1 MYLDPTPWEVN
12 QSTLETLASISDE
25 FTNDPSPAGIRSTFQ
40 QETLSVVKNNS
51 FMGLWQLFAAAQIF
65 RCCLVSIYPDLGWS
79 ALRDIHNR
87 TITPPSAVTNRPP
100 IHLMW
105 SSDREDLTEE
115 HWTANHILPLRTP
128 TVPTSPSPSS
138 QSQLPPEDDLNTA
151 FIEDTDDAVP
161 SVGCFYSV
169 RWRDWKQYIA
179 QVEDIDE
186 ESRMVL
192 LNFLC
197 KTTQTALYY

>member
-25 FTNDPSPAGIRSTFQ
+25 LTNDPSPAGIRSTFQ

-79 ALRDIHNR
+79 ALQDIHNR

-100 IHLMW
+100 IHLCGHQAGRI
-105 SSDREDLTEE
+105 SQKNTGK
-115 HWTANHILPLRTP
+115 P
-128 TVPTSPSPSS
+128 TTSCQCVLQQYLHLQVHLHSHNYH
-138 QSQLPPEDDLNTA
+138 LK
-151 FIEDTDDAVP
+151 TDEPVWI
-161 SVGCFYSV
+161 V
-169 RWRDWKQYIA
+169 R
-179 QVEDIDE
+179 
-186 ESRMVL
+186 
-192 LNFLC
+192 
-197 KTTQTALYY
+197 